1 MSDFAI
7 RNWAFFAG
15 ALIGIGMYLLGRI
28 DQRRRDLVQ
37 IRKLRGLIKETNKL
51 MSELKQVSNV

>member
-51 MSELKQVSNV
+51 MSELKKVSNV

>member
-28 DQRRRDLVQ
+28 DQRRRDLVT
-37 IRKLRGLIKETNKL
+37 IKRLRATVKECDQLL
-51 MSELKQVSNV
+51 MELKSVAHE